1 MCIHLWAKPNLID
14 SSCLRRKKVQ
24 FATLSMSIKPP
35 SILSMKSFCTV
46 LIVEAT
52 AIHGFTIEGYE
63 LDPTC
68 IKEVNLD
75 FSLP

>member
-1 MCIHLWAKPNLID
+1 MSTKEKSPICHLD
-14 SSCLRRKKVQ
+14 
-24 FATLSMSIKPP
+24 SMSIKPP

-52 AIHGFTIEGYE
+52 AIHGFTIEEYE